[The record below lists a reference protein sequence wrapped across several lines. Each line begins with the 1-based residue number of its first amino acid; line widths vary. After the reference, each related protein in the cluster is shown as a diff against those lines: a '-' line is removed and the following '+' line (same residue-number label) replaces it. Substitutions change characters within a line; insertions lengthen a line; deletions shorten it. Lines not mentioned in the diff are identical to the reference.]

1 MADYWSHPVLP
12 SHREARKEQKGK
24 KQKGAREDL
33 NPGPLSIT
41 DLRIQRVPLG
51 YKDPCQKEGFENKK
65 KENTEGSA
73 EALEGLQG
81 Y

>member
-1 MADYWSHPVLP
+1 M
-12 SHREARKEQKGK
+12 
-24 KQKGAREDL
+24 